1 MGSKDSYYLRIEGH
15 IWRRIAAGFF
25 VLIPII
31 ATFVILRFLFTYM
44 DGLIRGDGGIGSNL
58 LKGTFLDFPGIGV
71 IVTIFFLYVIGLIVA
86 AQAGRKAINWQD
98 ALLSRIPVVKTIYG
112 VARQATDSLSSVN
125 NQNPSKVVF
134 IEWPRE
140 GMKAIGFVTG
150 TCSDPT
156 GLEQELVVV
165 YVPTVPN
172 PTSGNLAFVARDKVV
187 DSNLTMEDAMKTVF
201 SGGMVLPSMPDRTNE
216 SEDTIS

>member
-1 MGSKDSYYLRIEGH
+1 MGSKDSYYQRIEGH

-71 IVTIFFLYVIGLIVA
+71 IVTIFILYVIGLIVA

-140 GMKAIGFVTG
+140 GRKAIGFVTG

-216 SEDTIS
+216 SEDTVS

>member
-1 MGSKDSYYLRIEGH
+1 MGSKDSYYQRIEGH

-58 LKGTFLDFPGIGV
+58 LEGTFLDFPGIGV

-134 IEWPRE
+134 IEWPRI
-140 GMKAIGFVTG
+140 GYMAIGFVTG
-150 TCSDPT
+150 QFFDNQKNTEI
-156 GLEQELVVV
+156 LVV

-172 PTSGNLAFVARDKVV
+172 PTSGNLAFVPQKDVV
-187 DSNLTMEDAMKTVF
+187 ETDLNVEEAMKLVF
-201 SGGMVLPSMPDRTNE
+201 SGGIVIPENLKSNIDNN
-216 SEDTIS
+216 

>member
-1 MGSKDSYYLRIEGH
+1 MGSKDSYYQRIEGH

-58 LKGTFLDFPGIGV
+58 LEGTFLDFPGIGV
-71 IVTIFFLYVIGLIVA
+71 IVTIFILYVIGLIVA

-216 SEDTIS
+216 SEDTVS